1 MPRRFVNPDSA
12 LGASV
17 WYAVLACVM
26 TWPVV
31 LHLGTGIPENLGD
44 PLLNTWI
51 LGWDASHV
59 LRFLGG
65 HFSALSGFWNANI
78 FYPEPLTLA
87 YSEHLIAEAIQILPV
102 YALTGNLILCYNLL
116 FLSTFILSGLGVF
129 LLVRELTGN
138 GRAAF
143 LAGLLYGF
151 ALFRAAHFGQVQV
164 LSAQWM
170 PFVLFGLRRYFVTR
184 RRTALA
190 GAAAALIAQN
200 LSCGYYLIF
209 FAPFVAGYTMYE
221 MASRRLLRDVR
232 LWASLLLAGA
242 VVAVATVPFLAP
254 YQVLRGQGLLLRDPG
269 DVDQFSA
276 DVYGYLSASPAMLVW
291 GRLHMIWKGEN
302 ALFFGVV
309 PLGMGVLG
317 FAVACSRAWRGA
329 SDRVPDVPRDRS
341 LTYAS
346 SAVAILAAATGVALL
361 IAGRRAFLLN
371 TIDPELGMVPNY
383 FAASLVG
390 LVGVLLSTPR
400 VRAFFRGGSH
410 HSSAGFYA
418 VAAAAAVWLSFGR
431 VVRSLGYAVSH
442 ETVYGWLYRHVP
454 GFDALRCPARYAM
467 LAALFMAV
475 LGGFGAD
482 WIVRRGRLGRMMVLT
497 LGAAFLIEAARP
509 PIPVTAVWAG
519 TDAGLP
525 SARGAGA
532 PRLYRYVDALPAD
545 AVLAE
550 FPFSDEPG
558 VNTAYMYGSTQHWRR
573 LVNGHSGI
581 WPASYLKR
589 RNDLAHPLDNPD
601 RAWRTLVASGATY
614 AIVHEGLYNT
624 GEGPAV
630 TRWLRRSGAREIA
643 RSDSER
649 LFAIAGMR

>member
-1 MPRRFVNPDSA
+1 VRTRFVNPDSA
-12 LGASV
+12 AGACV
-17 WYAVLACVM
+17 WYAVLACAM

-31 LHLGTGIPENLGD
+31 LHLSTGIPENLGD
-44 PLLNTWI
+44 PLLNIWI
-51 LGWDASHV
+51 LGWDASHL
-59 LRFLGG
+59 LRFLSG
-65 HFSALSGFWNANI
+65 HLGALSGFWNANI

-87 YSEHLIAEAIQILPV
+87 YSEHLLAQAIQILPV
-102 YALTGNLILCYNLL
+102 YALGGNLILCYNLL
-116 FLSTFILSGLGVF
+116 FLSTFVLSGLGVF

-164 LSAQWM
+164 LSSQWM

-184 RRTALA
+184 RWTTLA

-209 FAPFVAGYTMYE
+209 FAPFAAAYVMYE
-221 MASRRLLRDVR
+221 IASRRLFRDVR
-232 LWASLLLAGA
+232 LLASLLLAGA
-242 VVAVATVPFLAP
+242 VVALATAPFLAP
-254 YQVLRGQGLLLRDPG
+254 YQALHAQGLLLRDPG

-302 ALFFGVV
+302 ALFFGAV
-309 PLGMGVLG
+309 PLGLGVLG
-317 FAVACSRAWRGA
+317 VAVAGWRAWRA
-329 SDRVPDVPRDRS
+329 VTDRVPDVPRDRS

-346 SAVAILAAATGVALL
+346 SAVAILAAAMGVAILF
-361 IAGRRAFLLN
+361 AGRRVFPLKM
-371 TIDPELGMVPNY
+371 IDPELGMVPNY
-383 FAASLVG
+383 FAASLLG
-390 LVGVLLSTPR
+390 LVGVLVSTPR
-400 VRAFFRGGSH
+400 VRALFRGGSH

-418 VAAAAAVWLSFGR
+418 IATAAAVWLSFGR

-454 GFDALRCPARYAM
+454 GFDGLRCPARCAM

-482 WIVRRGRLGRMMVLT
+482 WIVRRWRFGRIIVLVLGT
-497 LGAAFLIEAARP
+497 AFFIEASRP
-509 PIPVTAVWAG
+509 QVPVTAVWAG

-525 SARGAGA
+525 SALGAGA
-532 PRLYRYVDALPAD
+532 QRLYRYVDALPAD

-550 FPFSDEPG
+550 FPFSDEAG

-573 LVNGHSGI
+573 LVNGHSGV
-581 WPASYLKR
+581 WPASYLRR

-601 RAWRTLVASGATY
+601 HAWRTLVASGATY

-630 TRWLRRSGAREIA
+630 TQWLRRSGAREIL
-643 RSDSER
+643 RSGSER
-649 LFAIAGMR
+649 LFAISGMR